1 MYEIAKRLIDIT
13 SALTV
18 GIIFSP
24 LIVLISIAI
33 PLDSPGSA
41 IYKQR
46 RVGKNNKVFDMWK
59 FRSMFNN
66 VDQIMTKNKT
76 FLKRFKKKEGWK
88 LNANEDPR
96 ITRVGRFIRKYSLD
110 EVPNLWNIFVGD
122 MSMVGPRAYRR
133 DDVFGDEI
141 EQQLNFFP
149 NLKKELEVALSVKPG
164 VTGPWQT
171 SGRNKISWDKRV
183 LMDAEY
189 ARKKSLFE
197 DIKIILKTPFAM
209 LNKW

>member
-1 MYEIAKRLIDIT
+1 MYEIAKRLIDII

-171 SGRNKISWDKRV
+171 SGRNKISWDRRV